1 MLKYVTIDK
10 DSLKEFFS
18 EAFDEGCSSYQE
30 LKEEVIERL
39 IDKCNKLSEE
49 NKVNWAPSQTQ
60 SSVIVTGHSIEED
73 ADVEILAGTTFGHT
87 FVYSDIV
94 NDESLEY
101 ESRFPSGFP
110 VSIRLDANTQNN
122 AEF

>member
-49 NKVNWAPSQTQ
+49 KKASWASPTQ

-73 ADVEILAGTTFGHT
+73 ADPEMLAETTFGHT
-87 FVYSDIV
+87 FVYSDIA

-110 VSIRLDANTQNN
+110 VSIILDANTQNN